1 MPQILATIG
10 GEWVGHCYEL
20 GWEEIWGKGWEGPKP
35 VSGLVPLGEGSIPND
50 VLSRKTLEGFW
61 APLMQYPGYDI
72 SSATDFLLVPNGPV

>member
-1 MPQILATIG
+1 MAITPGLFCEKVGEGVG
-10 GEWVGHCYEL
+10 GAKTY
-20 GWEEIWGKGWEGPKP
+20 

-50 VLSRKTLEGFW
+50 VLSRKTLEDFW